1 MLVTRIG
8 VLNTKIL
15 WITLATVLVALFFWD
30 TPFLLPLKVFVV
42 LLHEISHGLAAL
54 LTGGSVEK
62 LMLLSDQGGLA
73 FTRGGNRFV
82 ILSAGYLGSALWGAL
97 FMQLAWSR
105 SSIRSYAIHFIG
117 IVLLLVLVLYIR
129 DLYTIGYV
137 SLTMFVIL
145 LIGSWGGDRLKMAI
159 LWIVGTFSCLYAVID
174 IFTDILADGPF
185 AGLSLFGSL
194 SGFSNDAQL
203 LSTITYIPAF
213 IWGLL
218 WSGLAIAIFLLN
230 IYSLASRR
238 YF

>member
-105 SSIRSYAIHFIG
+105 SSIRGYAIHFIG

-174 IFTDILADGPF
+174 IFTDILADGPL
-185 AGLSLFGSL
+185 AGLSLFHSL